1 MVCLSRSYY
10 ISLQIFWGLS
20 SINFTWSILEYLD
33 SINGHFFQ
41 ILGCCEKCASLQNK
55 NLSIAL
61 STFIVKWV
69 KLMLLLYLET
79 FLINRFR
86 ESFIILFSMLTFNLN
101 VHTNRSDRQ
110 TDISI
115 YMSVYIYIYIY
126 IYNYIYL
133 LPVLASRNSILNW
146 VL

>member
-79 FLINRFR
+79 FLIKRFR
-86 ESFIILFSMLTFNLN
+86 ESFIVLFSMLTFNLN
-101 VHTNRSDRQ
+101 VLTNRSDRQ
-110 TDISI
+110 TYLSICQYISTSISI
-115 YMSVYIYIYIY
+115 SIITSICYRYS
-126 IYNYIYL
+126 
-133 LPVLASRNSILNW
+133 LAETQS
-146 VL
+146 